1 MSPPS
6 GQQPTKDPQMS
17 AQVINTPSAPASSTA
32 PTARLTPQRQPSA
45 FLRGIVQTDYPLEP
59 FDRVGKL
66 PVFYYDNSSMTA
78 VFTASTQQVRALL
91 PDPQMHPIELMPGR
105 CVAAFSAFEYR
116 DSDIDPYNEFS
127 ISFLISHG
135 HRTLPGMHLLRGLA
149 SRCFEA
155 YVWKLPVTTE
165 IARWGG
171 VELYGYPKFLADIDF
186 RRDDQHTVCTLAE
199 GGRVILSLQGK
210 SLDGGPAKPLR
221 YRAYS
226 MKNGIPMCANVYTN
240 PLRYA
245 QSMSPSAA
253 HLTLGDHDIAQ
264 QLRAL
269 KLSSS
274 PLMYQCC
281 PQNELVLFG
290 PRNLMDN

>member
-1 MSPPS
+1 
-6 GQQPTKDPQMS
+6 MS
-17 AQVINTPSAPASSTA
+17 AQVITARTA
-32 PTARLTPQRQPSA
+32 PTAPTAPKTDREPQRQPSD
-45 FLRGIVQTDYPLEP
+45 FLKGIVQSEFPMEL

-78 VFTASTQQVRALL
+78 VFTASTRQVRALL

-105 CVAAFSAFEYR
+105 CVVAFSAFEYR
-116 DSDIDPYNEFS
+116 DTDIDPYNEFS
-127 ISFLISHG
+127 ISFLMSYG
-135 HRTLPGMHLLRGLA
+135 RRTVPGMHLLRGLA

-186 RRDDQHTVCTLAE
+186 KRDAAHTTCTLSE
-199 GGRVILSLQGK
+199 DGRHILTLQGQALK
-210 SLDGGPAKPLR
+210 GEAAKLLR

-226 MKNGIPMCANVYTN
+226 MKNGVPLCANVYTN
-240 PLRYA
+240 PLQYA
-245 QSMSPSAA
+245 QTMSPSAA
-253 HLTLGDHDIAQ
+253 SLVLGDHDIAR

-269 KLSSS
+269 DLSSS
-274 PLMYQCC
+274 PLMYQYC
-281 PQNELVLFG
+281 PRNELVLFG

>member
-1 MSPPS
+1 M
-6 GQQPTKDPQMS
+6 T
-17 AQVINTPSAPASSTA
+17 AQVIITPSAATASTSSAPLTA
-32 PTARLTPQRQPSA
+32 HKQTQRQPSA
-45 FLRGIVQTDYPLEP
+45 FLKGIVQSEFPMEL

-78 VFTASTQQVRALL
+78 VFTASTKQVRALL

-105 CVAAFSAFEYR
+105 CVVAFSGFEYR
-116 DSDIDPYNEFS
+116 DTDIDPYNEFS
-127 ISFLISHG
+127 ISFLISYG

-171 VELYGYPKFLADIDF
+171 VELYGYPKFLADINF
-186 RRDDQHTVCTLAE
+186 KRNAAHTTCTLAE
-199 GGRVILSLQGK
+199 GGKLILSLQGQA
-210 SLDGGPAKPLR
+210 LEGGPAKPLR

-226 MKNGIPMCANVYTN
+226 MKNGIPLCANVYTN
-240 PLRYA
+240 PLQYA
-245 QSMSPSAA
+245 QTMSPGSAS
-253 HLTLGDHDIAQ
+253 LVLGEHDIAR
-264 QLRAL
+264 QLHAL
-269 KLSSS
+269 DLSSS
-274 PLMYQCC
+274 PLMYQYC
-281 PQNELVLFG
+281 PRNELVLFG